1 MVDKVIRRILIEDPK
16 VYSLVQTRVYPAELA
31 TIKGVVYP
39 CVNFIETGGAV
50 DDDFPKIET
59 PRVRV
64 WISSKKGYDEAEAVY
79 EAVRDALEKKT
90 YKSDTEYVVFKVL
103 DYPSKMIDPIAEVY
117 TIVVELEIAFFRR

>member
-16 VYSLVQTRVYPAELA
+16 VYSLVKTRVYPAELA
-31 TIKGVVYP
+31 TVRGVVYP

-64 WISSKKGYDEAEAVY
+64 WISTKKGYDEATEIY

-103 DYPSKMIDPIAEVY
+103 NYPGKMFDPIAEVY
-117 TIVVELEIAFFRR
+117 TIVIELEIAFFRR